1 MSDAARLESQLSSLD
16 DLRASESKLTASSAE
31 GKAAASPM
39 PAHWSEER
47 KAATAARHGGSV
59 SRLQSGVSSLVQS
72 KRICPAESVWGAAR
86 QKRVDA
92 GDVQGAM
99 IVELDWVAKDLGMPL
114 CDDPRETALIL
125 EKVWEAVEDAME
137 EMPDSDGTGLVE
149 KDGVLY
155 LQEEA
160 DVAPPVPFSPDTL
173 CEAVRD
179 KLIHLMTTH
188 PEFGHACSK
197 HPQVIEMC
205 IAAVVGVAIA
215 SA

>member
-1 MSDAARLESQLSSLD
+1 MSDAARLEAQLSSLD
-16 DLRASESKLTASSAE
+16 DLRAAE
-31 GKAAASPM
+31 IKAAASPL

-99 IVELDWVAKDLGMPL
+99 IVELDWVAKDLGLPL

-160 DVAPPVPFSPDTL
+160 DVAPPVPFSPDAL